1 MKLYPERIL
10 TMSDSISKP
19 GTVDTTW
26 AKAAVLGG
34 LWASFE
40 IVIGS
45 FLHNMHIPFSGSF
58 LTFIATIFMIAFYQ
72 LWPEKGLIW
81 RAGLICALMKSI
93 DRRHICFLYY
103 FLPHL
108 VQTY

>member
-1 MKLYPERIL
+1 LKLYPERIL

-58 LTFIATIFMIAFYQ
+58 LTFFATIFMIAFYQ
-72 LWPEKGLIW
+72 LWPDKGLIW

-93 DRRHICFLYY
+93 DHRHICFQYY